1 MLTSLSINDFATIE
15 SLFIDFQ
22 SGLNVLTGETGAG
35 KSIIIDALSL
45 LLGKRSNYDLIRH
58 GKKKASISG
67 QFIVTSDFVKDYLK
81 SYDIDVEN
89 ELIIERTLYKEGRS
103 NIRLNGVITTI
114 SVVKEISSYLVD
126 IHSQHDSTA
135 FLRKKT
141 HEDLLDS
148 YLGDKQLELLAKYK
162 TFYRQLRKYQKEL
175 AEFQE
180 NNNDSLLEIY
190 QFQADEIINAN
201 LSQEEEDELNREK
214 KIAENSKKIAD
225 SLNTSIVNLSAN
237 NNVLDLLFEVKE
249 ELSKLTTF
257 DQRYLEYAEEV
268 SNAYFSLEDV
278 SSSLSSLSGEDYSEA
293 NIDEIESRLY
303 EMQRLKLK
311 YGGSIESV
319 FANLEDLNN
328 KIDAITNKEDKMNE
342 LNAMISEYKERCHQL
357 ASQLSENRKVIS
369 QKLKSEIQSYFKQLF
384 LENSELEFKFGE
396 DNNFNATGMDIVE
409 LYVKTNL
416 GDEFKPLSKVVSGG
430 ELSRIMLSLKTALIG
445 KYDVSTIVFDEID
458 TGVSGR
464 VSNSFGDLMKQ
475 ISSGTQ
481 VLTITHLPTVAAK
494 ADTHYKVVK
503 YDNDH
508 NTFTDMIVLDEQKR
522 VTELATM
529 VSGDEVTKESIE
541 YAKQLLS

>member
-15 SLFIDFQ
+15 SLFVDFQ

-67 QFIVTSDFVKDYLK
+67 QFMVSSKYVKDYLK
-81 SYDIDVEN
+81 TYDIDVEG

-103 NIRLNGVITTI
+103 NIRLNGVMTTI

-148 YLGDKQLELLAKYK
+148 YLGEEQLKLLSEYK
-162 TFYRQLRKYQKEL
+162 TYYRQLRKYQKEL
-175 AEFQE
+175 AEFEE

-190 QFQADEIINAN
+190 QFQADEIVNADIS
-201 LSQEEEDELNREK
+201 LEEEDELNREK

-249 ELSKLTTF
+249 ELTKLTTF
-257 DQRYLEYAEEV
+257 DDRYTEYAEEV

-303 EMQRLKLK
+303 EIQRLKLK

-319 FANLEDLNN
+319 FASLEDLNQ

-342 LNAMISEYKERCHQL
+342 LNAMINEYVDRCQHL
-357 ASQLSENRKVIS
+357 ANQLSENRKTIS
-369 QKLKSEIQSYFKQLF
+369 IKLKTEIQSYFKQLF

-396 DNNFNATGMDIVE
+396 ETNFNNTGIDIVE

-475 ISSGTQ
+475 ISKGTQ

-494 ADTHYKVVK
+494 ADTHYKVLK
-503 YDNDH
+503 YDEDNS
-508 NTFTDMIVLDEQKR
+508 TYTDMIVLDEQKR